1 MSTALDVNP
10 LLYASDTSSPFH
22 EASIAFVSSIAAGP
36 DLVYLFWPT
45 AMAYLRIA
53 THPAI
58 FATPLSSR
66 EALANLT
73 ALLRVPHV
81 RSPGEDVGF
90 WKTFDTVATEVA
102 PRGNL
107 VPDAH
112 IVALMRANGVDGIWT
127 RDRDYLK
134 FDGIKVLDPLVGLV
148 ATLDPK

>member
-1 MSTALDVNP
+1 MSAAIDVNP

-22 EASIAFVSSIAAGP
+22 DAALAFVERIAAGR

-45 AMAYLRIA
+45 VMAYVRIA

-58 FATPLSSR
+58 FASPLSSR
-66 EALANLT
+66 EAVQNLT
-73 ALLRVPHV
+73 ALLDRPQI
-81 RSPGEDVGF
+81 RSPGEGAGF
-90 WKTFDTVATEVA
+90 WATFGKVADELA

-112 IVALMRANGVDGIWT
+112 IVALMRANGVEGIWT

-134 FDGIKVLDPLVGLV
+134 FDGVKVLDPF
-148 ATLDPK
+148 APARAPR